1 MDKRIDK
8 LISSNPNVS
17 REDVKGD
24 WGTKIANKE
33 YKRAKNINRAGKV
46 AMIATPI
53 LAAGGTA
60 LALRKKN
67 KKEE

>member
-1 MDKRIDK
+1 MKKRISKWGDDWVTK
-8 LISSNPNVS
+8 HKDVT
-17 REDVKGD
+17 REEAEKAAV
-24 WGTKIANKE
+24 E
-33 YKRAKNINRAGKV
+33 YYKRAKNINRAGKV